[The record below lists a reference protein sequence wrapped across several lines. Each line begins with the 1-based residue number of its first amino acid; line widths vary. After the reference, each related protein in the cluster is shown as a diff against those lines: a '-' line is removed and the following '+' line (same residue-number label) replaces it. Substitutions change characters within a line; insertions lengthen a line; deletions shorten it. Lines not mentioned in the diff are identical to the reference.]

1 MPEKSATDARGPV
14 VTQCEPHDQSKAN
27 LSRSPLGRYSM
38 KGSGRYDSIPTRLLV
53 CTAVLCLLV
62 CRPPEA
68 AAVEFSSPISY
79 AAGINPVAIVTGD
92 FNGDGKPDLAVVN
105 QGDGTTT
112 NPGNVSILLGKG
124 DGTFQPAVEYAAGQ
138 SPNSI
143 AVADFNG
150 DGKLDLA
157 VANQGIALQAI
168 DGSVS
173 ILLGKG
179 DGTFQAAVDYAAG
192 KIPSSIAAGD
202 FNGDGKPDLAVV
214 NVGSGQTATPIDG
227 NLSILLNV
235 GDGTFQPA
243 VDYQPCPSP
252 ISVQVA
258 DLNRDG
264 KLDVIALEDSSIG
277 PSGVMLGNGDGTFQ
291 SPLPFSAEGPGRLVL
306 GDFNRDGN
314 LDLVQARA
322 TTVDLFLGNGDGTFQ
337 PARTIS
343 NFGLFSRANLDV
355 AADINGD
362 GKLDLVGWSSRCID
376 RCSPPSGF
384 LLLGRGDGTFVQ
396 AAGSLQ
402 FGLFAKISADFNG
415 DQLPDL
421 AALDS
426 AKVDILLN
434 TSPTSGADLALGMS
448 PPSNTLA
455 VGNNQIFTISAVNE
469 GPNDATGVTVTD
481 MLPAQLT
488 FISATASQGACLGTN
503 SISCDLGS
511 LPSPGSAS
519 VTITATINAAGTDNT
534 ITNQA
539 SVSATE
545 SDSNTANNSASA
557 VTTVQDFQ
565 MAVSTTSLTVAAGS
579 SISATVSL
587 SPVGGFN
594 QAATLACT
602 GAPSNATCDL
612 SPGSVTLDGTNVAD
626 ATLTVKTMAR
636 SSAPP
641 FGGTKPFVTGRYLP
655 ISWAVLLMLLML
667 FAHVTRDPWRRSAA
681 RGLTFA
687 TMALLV
693 VMWAACGGGGNN
705 SMGSGGPPPPQ
716 VSTLTITATAGSF
729 TQSQAVTLTIK

>member
-1 MPEKSATDARGPV
+1 MKDTGRF
-14 VTQCEPHDQSKAN
+14 
-27 LSRSPLGRYSM
+27 RSVQ
-38 KGSGRYDSIPTRLLV
+38 ILV
-53 CTAVLCLLV
+53 STAVLVFLV
-62 CRPPEA
+62 CRPPGA

-92 FNGDGKPDLAVVN
+92 FNGDGKLDLAVVN

-124 DGTFQPAVEYAAGQ
+124 DGTFQAAVNYPAGQ

-143 AVADFNG
+143 AVGDFNG

-179 DGTFQAAVDYAAG
+179 DGTFQAAVDYTAG
-192 KIPSSIAAGD
+192 KIPSSIAVGD

-214 NVGSGQTATPIDG
+214 NAANSQTATPIDG
-227 NLSILLNV
+227 NLSILLGI

-252 ISVQVA
+252 ASVLLA
-258 DLNRDG
+258 DLNHDG
-264 KLDVIALEDSSIG
+264 NLDVIALDQSTAG
-277 PSGVMLGNGDGTFQ
+277 MSGVLLGNGDGTFQ
-291 SPLPFSAEGPGRLVL
+291 LPLPFSAGGTGGFVL

-314 LDLVQARA
+314 LDLVLH
-322 TTVDLFLGNGDGTFQ
+322 TNILLGNGDGTFQ
-337 PARTIS
+337 PAVALGLNFRS
-343 NFGLFSRANLDV
+343 NV
-355 AADINGD
+355 AVSADFNRD
-362 GKLDLVGWSSRCID
+362 GKLDLVGSVVNTLLV
-376 RCSPPSGF
+376 PPYNLPVSF
-384 LLLGRGDGTFVQ
+384 ILLGRGDGTFVS
-396 AAGSLQ
+396 APSNFPSGVIP
-402 FGLFAKISADFNG
+402 KTSADFNG
-415 DQLPDL
+415 DHLPDL
-421 AALDS
+421 AVLDTTS
-426 AKVDILLN
+426 GMISILLN
-434 TSPTSGADLALGMS
+434 RSPTPGADLALGMS
-448 PPSNTLA
+448 PSNNILA
-455 VGNNQIFTISAVNE
+455 VGNNQSYTVHITNE
-469 GPNDATGVTVTD
+469 GPNDATGVTVADT
-481 MLPAQLT
+481 LPAELT
-488 FISATASQGACLGTN
+488 FVSATPSQGVCQGTS

-511 LPSPGSAS
+511 MLSPSSAS
-519 VTITATINAAGTDNT
+519 ITITATVNAPGTGNT

-545 SDSNTANNSASA
+545 SDPNLANNSASA
-557 VTTVQDFQ
+557 VTNVLDFE
-565 MAVSTTSLTVAAGS
+565 MSVSATTLTVAAGS
-579 SISATVSL
+579 SATATVSL

-602 GAPSNATCDL
+602 GAPSNATCEI
-612 SPGSVTLDGTNVAD
+612 SPGSVTLDGSNMAS
-626 ATLTVKTMAR
+626 ATLTIKTTPR
-636 SSAPP
+636 SSALP
-641 FGGTKPFVTGRYLP
+641 FGGTQPFATGKYLP
-655 ISWAVLLMLLML
+655 ISWALLLMVLML

-705 SMGSGGPPPPQ
+705 STGPSVPPPE

-729 TQSQAVTLTIK
+729 QQSMTMMLTIK

>member
-1 MPEKSATDARGPV
+1 MKG
-14 VTQCEPHDQSKAN
+14 K
-27 LSRSPLGRYSM
+27 GRYHSVP
-38 KGSGRYDSIPTRLLV
+38 ICLLV
-53 CTAVLCLLV
+53 STAVLFVLV
-62 CRPPEA
+62 CLPTVA
-68 AAVEFSSPISY
+68 AAVEFSNPISY

-112 NPGNVSILLGKG
+112 NPGSVSILLGKG
-124 DGTFQPAVEYAAGQ
+124 DGTFQAAVEYAAGQ

-157 VANQGIALQAI
+157 VANQGLVLQAI

-192 KIPSSIAAGD
+192 KIPYSIAAGD

-214 NVGSGQTATPIDG
+214 NVANSQTATQIDG
-227 NLSILLNV
+227 NLSILLGI

-252 ISVQVA
+252 SSVQLA
-258 DLNRDG
+258 DLNHDG

-291 SPLPFSAEGPGRLVL
+291 SALAFSAGGQGVL
-306 GDFNRDGN
+306 GDFDHDGN
-314 LDLVQARA
+314 LDLVLGPRI
-322 TTVDLFLGNGDGTFQ
+322 LLGNGDGTFQ
-337 PARTIS
+337 PAVGITGL
-343 NFGLFSRANLDV
+343 NFLSHIELATDV
-355 AADINGD
+355 NGD
-362 GKLDLVGWSSRCID
+362 GKLDLVGLQS
-376 RCSPPSGF
+376 F
-384 LLLGRGDGTFVQ
+384 LCLFSHCGNPASLILLGRGDGTFVS
-396 AAGSLQ
+396 APANFPSGVIPK
-402 FGLFAKISADFNG
+402 ASADFNG
-415 DQLPDL
+415 DKLPDL
-421 AALDS
+421 AAIHS
-426 AKVDILLN
+426 GMVNILLN

-455 VGNNQIFTISAVNE
+455 VGNNQIFMISAVNE

-545 SDSNTANNSASA
+545 SDSNLANNSASA
-557 VTTVQDFQ
+557 AITVQDFQ
-565 MAVSTTSLTVAAGS
+565 LAVSTTSLTVAAGS

-587 SPVGGFN
+587 SPFGGFN

-602 GAPSNATCDL
+602 GAPSNATCEI
-612 SPGSVTLDGTNVAD
+612 SPGSVTLDGSNSVD
-626 ATLTVKTMAR
+626 ATLSVKAAAR
-636 SSAPP
+636 SSALP

-655 ISWAVLLMLLML
+655 ISWAVLLMVLML
-667 FAHVTRDPWRRSAA
+667 FARVTRDPWRRSAA